1 MYYVVT
7 NDHLAHHGILGQKW
21 GVRRYQNEDG
31 SLTNA
36 GKKRYA
42 KEAVKELNKYEKEAV
57 NAVAEYNK
65 HDMARNRYA
74 SASMAYRER
83 NNYSQADKYSKKAH
97 DEDKLAT
104 EAEKKVKDIDAKI
117 WNKVADVAQNGF
129 DVKMSDT
136 VHRYRDATAIGSSV
150 VSSLIGGAA
159 VAGGTL
165 VAPGVGTATGM
176 GAAGGLYT
184 AVKTAN
190 DYKGHTQNIL
200 GKKYKV
206 FANASGGIGNV
217 TLSESMA
224 AAQTQAVRD
233 AIEEVARRKY
243 GE

>member
-7 NDHLAHHGILGQKW
+7 NDQLAHHGILGQKW

-57 NAVAEYNK
+57 NAIAEYNK

-74 SASMAYRER
+74 SASMTYRER

-129 DVKMSDT
+129 DVKMKDVT
-136 VHRYRDATAIGSSV
+136 RIYRDRVAVGSTV
-150 VSSLIGGAA
+150 VTSLLTGGAA
-159 VAGGTL
+159 ALGTFA
-165 VAPGVGTATGM
+165 APGAGTTIGLTAATTM
-176 GAAGGLYT
+176 
-184 AVKTAN
+184 AN
-190 DYKGHTQNIL
+190 VNRLIEDSYGHRQEIL
-200 GKKYKV
+200 SKKYKV